1 MKRNRSPFL
10 VAGVCAVAT
19 LVLLAEIAVRR
30 ADALPDDTYK
40 ELATFANVLAI
51 VQKNYV
57 EPVTTKDLING
68 AITGMLASLDPHSA
82 YLTPDLYHDLEVET
96 RGSFGGLG
104 LEVTVKDDLLTVV
117 SPIEDTPAY
126 IAGVKAGDQIIK
138 INDDFTKGMTL
149 TDAVKRMRGPRGS
162 KIHLTIHRKGVPEL
176 FTVTVTRDV
185 IKIKSVKTKELRH
198 GYDYVRVSSFEEG
211 TGDDLQKALDKFRAQ
226 HNGQIK
232 GLVLDLRDNPGGLLN
247 QSVQVGDEFLD
258 GGLIVYTQGR
268 QESQQQKYFSHRKKD
283 FVDYPMVVLVNGGSA
298 SASEIVAG
306 ALQDQRRAIT
316 VGTQTFGKGS
326 VQTILPL
333 DDHSAL
339 RLTTARY
346 YTPNGRSIQAVGITP
361 DVTSEPPKTTLA
373 SLEQEGATI
382 DEDAE
387 IHERDLLHHFK
398 NNGIPP
404 AMGVPGK
411 DGSAPDG
418 AVGPGKHSKATGASK
433 DKTAGSPKEQKDVQL
448 DRAIQVLDNWHSYKL
463 QVARND
469 TPPPQPVRSASSAS
483 APAGSGDS
491 GSSGSGE

>member
-1 MKRNRSPFL
+1 
-10 VAGVCAVAT
+10 
-19 LVLLAEIAVRR
+19 
-30 ADALPDDTYK
+30 
-40 ELATFANVLAI
+40 
-51 VQKNYV
+51 
-57 EPVTTKDLING
+57 
-68 AITGMLASLDPHSA
+68 
-82 YLTPDLYHDLEVET
+82 
-96 RGSFGGLG
+96 
-104 LEVTVKDDLLTVV
+104 
-117 SPIEDTPAY
+117 
-126 IAGVKAGDQIIK
+126 
-138 INDDFTKGMTL
+138 
-149 TDAVKRMRGPRGS
+149 
-162 KIHLTIHRKGVPEL
+162 
-176 FTVTVTRDV
+176 
-185 IKIKSVKTKELRH
+185 
-198 GYDYVRVSSFEEG
+198 
-211 TGDDLQKALDKFRAQ
+211 
-226 HNGQIK
+226 
-232 GLVLDLRDNPGGLLN
+232 VLDLRDNPGGLLN

-398 NNGIPP
+398 NNGVPP
-404 AMGVPGK
+404 AIGAPGK
-411 DGSAPDG
+411 DATAPDG
-418 AVGPGKHSKATGASK
+418 AVGPGKHSKAPGSSK
-433 DKTAGSPKEQKDVQL
+433 DKTAGTLKEQKDVQL

-483 APAGSGDS
+483 APAGAGDS
-491 GSSGSGE
+491 GSGGSGE

>member
-10 VAGVCAVAT
+10 VAGVCAVAI
-19 LVLLAEIAVRR
+19 LVLVAEIAVRR

-57 EPVTTKDLING
+57 EPVTTKQLING

-82 YLTPDLYHDLEVET
+82 YLTPDLYRDLEVET

-126 IAGVKAGDQIIK
+126 KAGVKAGDQIVK

-149 TDAVKRMRGPRGS
+149 TDAVKRMRGPQGS

-176 FTVTVTRDV
+176 FTVTVTREV
-185 IKIKSVKTKELRH
+185 IKIKSVKAKDLRH

-247 QSVQVGDEFLD
+247 QAVQVGDEFLD

-268 QESQQQKYFSHRKKD
+268 QENQQQKYFSHRKKD

-382 DEDAE
+382 NEDTE
-387 IHERDLLHHFK
+387 IRESDLLHHFK
-398 NNGIPP
+398 NNGVLKAPSAP
-404 AMGVPGK
+404 AGK
-411 DGSAPDG
+411 DGSAP
-418 AVGPGKHSKATGASK
+418 AAGPAKHSKATGAGAS
-433 DKTAGSPKEQKDVQL
+433 KEQADVQL
-448 DRAIQVLDNWHSYKL
+448 DRAIQVLDNWRSYKL
-463 QVARND
+463 QLARND
-469 TPPPQPVRSASSAS
+469 IAPPQA
-483 APAGSGDS
+483 APAAAVAPGGSDDS
-491 GSSGSGE
+491 GSDGSGQ

>member
-10 VAGVCAVAT
+10 VAGVCAVAI

-57 EPVTTKDLING
+57 EPVTTKQLING

-82 YLTPDLYHDLEVET
+82 YLTPDLYRDLEVET

-104 LEVTVKDDLLTVV
+104 LEVTVKDDMLTVV

-126 IAGVKAGDQIIK
+126 KAGVKAGDQIVK

-149 TDAVKRMRGPRGS
+149 TDAVKRMRGPQGS
-162 KIHLTIHRKGVPEL
+162 QIHLTIHRKGVPEL
-176 FTVTVTRDV
+176 FTVSVTREV
-185 IKIKSVKTKELRH
+185 IKIKSVKAKELPH
-198 GYDYVRVSSFEEG
+198 GYDYIRVSSFEEG

-247 QSVQVGDEFLD
+247 QAVQVGDEFLD

-268 QESQQQKYFSHRKKD
+268 QENQQQKYFSHRKKD

-306 ALQDQRRAIT
+306 ALQDQKRAVIL
-316 VGTQTFGKGS
+316 GTQTFGKGS

-346 YTPNGRSIQAVGITP
+346 YTPSGRSIQAVGITP
-361 DVTSEPPKTTLA
+361 DVDVAPPKETLA
-373 SLEQEGATI
+373 AITQGGGEF
-382 DEDAE
+382 DENPE
-387 IHERDLLHHFK
+387 IHEADLPHHFQNGQKKDDK
-398 NNGIPP
+398 NP
-404 AMGVPGK
+404 APGM
-411 DGSAPDG
+411 SAAPAPG
-418 AVGPGKHSKATGASK
+418 ADKGDKGPGAKGAKA
-433 DKTAGSPKEQKDVQL
+433 KEEKDVQL
-448 DRAIQVLDNWHSYKL
+448 DRAIDILKHWNTFKL
-463 QVARND
+463 QLAKGESQQD
-469 TPPPQPVRSASSAS
+469 AS
-483 APAGSGDS
+483 AAAGDTAKSKGD
-491 GSSGSGE
+491 

>member
-1 MKRNRSPFL
+1 
-10 VAGVCAVAT
+10 
-19 LVLLAEIAVRR
+19 
-30 ADALPDDTYK
+30 
-40 ELATFANVLAI
+40 
-51 VQKNYV
+51 
-57 EPVTTKDLING
+57 
-68 AITGMLASLDPHSA
+68 
-82 YLTPDLYHDLEVET
+82 
-96 RGSFGGLG
+96 LG

-126 IAGVKAGDQIIK
+126 KAGVKAGDQIVK

-149 TDAVKRMRGPRGS
+149 TDAVKRMRGPQGS

-176 FTVTVTRDV
+176 FTVTVTREV
-185 IKIKSVKTKELRH
+185 IKIKSVKAKELRH

-211 TGDDLQKALDKFRAQ
+211 TGDDLQKALDKFRAS
-226 HNGQIK
+226 HNGQVK

-247 QSVQVGDEFLD
+247 QAVQVGDEFLD

-268 QESQQQKYFSHRKKD
+268 QENQQQKYFSHRKKD

-361 DVTSEPPKTTLA
+361 DVTSEPPRTTLA

-382 DEDAE
+382 NQDTE
-387 IHERDLLHHFK
+387 IRESDLLHHFK
-398 NNGIPP
+398 NNGVLKSPNAP
-404 AMGVPGK
+404 A
-411 DGSAPDG
+411 GSDG
-418 AVGPGKHSKATGASK
+418 AAPASGSSKHSKATRASK
-433 DKTAGSPKEQKDVQL
+433 DQGAGAFKEPADVQL

-463 QVARND
+463 QLARND
-469 TPPPQPVRSASSAS
+469 IPPPQAPPTAAS
-483 APAGSGDS
+483 AAQ
-491 GSSGSGE
+491 SGSGNSGADGSGQ

>member
-10 VAGVCAVAT
+10 VAGACAVAI
-19 LVLLAEIAVRR
+19 LVLVAEIAVRR

-40 ELATFANVLAI
+40 QLATFANVLAI

-57 EPVTTKDLING
+57 EPVTTKQLING

-82 YLTPDLYHDLEVET
+82 YLTPDLYRDLEVET

-126 IAGVKAGDQIIK
+126 KAGVKAGDQIVK

-149 TDAVKRMRGPRGS
+149 TDAVKRMRGPQGS

-176 FTVTVTRDV
+176 FTVTVTREV
-185 IKIKSVKTKELRH
+185 IKIKSVKAKELRH

-211 TGDDLQKALDKFRAQ
+211 TGDDLQKALDKFRAE

-247 QSVQVGDEFLD
+247 QAVQVGDEFLD

-382 DEDAE
+382 NEDTE
-387 IHERDLLHHFK
+387 IRESDLLHHFK
-398 NNGIPP
+398 NNGVLKAPNAP
-404 AMGVPGK
+404 AGK
-411 DGSAPDG
+411 DGGTPA
-418 AVGPGKHSKATGASK
+418 AGPAKHSKATGAGAS
-433 DKTAGSPKEQKDVQL
+433 KEQADVQL
-448 DRAIQVLDNWHSYKL
+448 DRAIQVLDNWRSYKL
-463 QVARND
+463 QLARND
-469 TPPPQPVRSASSAS
+469 IAPPQA
-483 APAGSGDS
+483 APAAVAPGGSDDS
-491 GSSGSGE
+491 GSDGSGQ